1 MGRRLSGDL
10 DPRSSSNLKVFKP
23 SANRTLSGRM
33 AATDGGPVAWAT
45 RLKHYSNPSWLN
57 PNQGSSVQKPIS
69 KKSVSIL
76 AVGSLFLTACSQPI
90 GVKPVEP
97 VDSYV
102 MATRTPLSGS
112 EPSQDA
118 KAVLHRYNLLEA
130 YDNDPKAVLAQ
141 LHGMALKDDRRDHL
155 FALAELNYHYAMS
168 LPLEKGPPV
177 FGQRAQ
183 EAYLQAAVYA
193 YLFLLG
199 PGKEAPPSAFDNRFR
214 EACEIYNRSLD
225 LAFRAGADEA
235 LSFGPEQRS
244 LIFGKARVEINDEG
258 MSFKPQS
265 FEAFYPSDAYEV
277 FGLTSR
283 NRTPGLGVPVIG
295 VARKS
300 VNAPEGS
307 ALPITA
313 FLRVEGD
320 LASLGTPRGK
330 MQLELFSSSDE
341 REVVVNGVRVP
352 LQTDNTAPLAYRL
365 NDKELWSAGLKRF
378 IFGEDVEQHVLLIQ
392 PYQKGRIPVVFV
404 HGTGSSPVW
413 WTEMVNTLR
422 NDPVIRKHF
431 QFWFYEYTSNLPV
444 PKSAA
449 DLRDSLNDMVHQLDP
464 QKIDPALQQM
474 VVIGHSQGG
483 MLTHMTA
490 IDPKDQL
497 WRAISD
503 KPIDEIHGDSA
514 MIDGFR
520 HALFFEPLPFVK
532 RLVFISTPHR
542 GSFLTKGWVR
552 TLARSALSL
561 PVSLIQSGNEKF
573 QELASQLKLGPD
585 LASRMPTAVDGM
597 SEDSPIMKVVAGMPL
612 AQGVKAHSIIAV
624 LPGTDIKTGNDGV
637 VEYSSAHLDGV
648 ESEYVVRT
656 GHSAQGHPLTIEEV
670 RRILLSH
677 CDQQPAICR
686 ND

>member
-1 MGRRLSGDL
+1 MR
-10 DPRSSSNLKVFKP
+10 K
-23 SANRTLSGRM
+23 
-33 AATDGGPVAWAT
+33 
-45 RLKHYSNPSWLN
+45 
-57 PNQGSSVQKPIS
+57 QKIH
-69 KKSVSIL
+69 KL
-76 AVGSLFLTACSQPI
+76 AVTLGMGSLMLTGCSQPI
-90 GVKPVEP
+90 GVKSVEP

-102 MATRTPLSGS
+102 IATSTPLSGH

-130 YDNDPKAVLAQ
+130 YDTDPAGVLAQ
-141 LHGMALKDDRRDHL
+141 LHRMALKDDRRDHL
-155 FALAELNYHYAMS
+155 FALAELNYHFAMS
-168 LPLEKGPPV
+168 LPLEKGTPV
-177 FGQRAQ
+177 FGERAQ
-183 EAYLQAAVYA
+183 EAYLQAAIYA

-199 PGKEAPPSAFDNRFR
+199 PGKELPPSAFDNRFR

-225 LAFRAGADEA
+225 LAFRTGEGESLD
-235 LSFGPEQRS
+235 FGSGQRS
-244 LIFGKARVEINDEG
+244 LLFGTVRIGINDQG
-258 MSFKPQS
+258 MSFKPKN
-265 FEAFYPSDAYEV
+265 FESFYPSDAYEV

-330 MQLELFSSSDE
+330 MSLELFSSSDE
-341 REVVVNGVRVP
+341 QDVVVNGVTVP
-352 LQTDNTAPLAYRL
+352 LQTDNTAPLAFRL

-378 IFGEDVEQHVLLIQ
+378 IFGEEVEQHVLLIQ

-413 WTEMVNTLR
+413 WSEMANTLR
-422 NDPVIRKHF
+422 SDPVIRKHF

-449 DLRDSLNDMVHQLDP
+449 DLRQSLTDMVHTLDP
-464 QKIDPALQQM
+464 QQTDAALQQM

-503 KPIDEIHGDSA
+503 KPINEIHGDPD

-520 HALFFEPLPFVK
+520 RSLFFEPLPFVK

-552 TLARSALSL
+552 KLARNALSL

-573 QELASQLKLGPD
+573 QELASQLKLGPE
-585 LASRMPTAVDGM
+585 LNSRMPTAVDGM
-597 SEDSPIMKVVAGMPL
+597 SEDSPVMNVVAGMPL
-612 AQGVKAHSIIAV
+612 AKGVKAHSIIAV
-624 LPGTDIKTGNDGV
+624 LPGTEVRTGNDGV
-637 VEYSSAHLDGV
+637 VEYRSAHLDGV

-670 RRILLSH
+670 RRILLGH
-677 CDQQPAICR
+677 CDQQPGVCK